1 MASKSLVLILALVWR
16 MAGKAPKLNQA
27 SKAVVL
33 KLASVVAVLLQV
45 LVQTVRLIVVLRTV
59 DQAIKTVILRL
70 YCRDLKK
77 VLWL

>member
-1 MASKSLVLILALVWR
+1 MTKYLLLTHILVWR
-16 MAGKAPKLNQA
+16 MEGKALELSQ
-27 SKAVVL
+27 AVVL
-33 KLASVVAVLLQV
+33 KLASVVAVLRQV
-45 LVQTVRLIVVLRTV
+45 LVQTVRLTAVLRTV